1 MGRPIRVVTVI
12 EDLTLHEIESTLA
25 RIDPYIVTTPVHG
38 WRGARLERIVGADTE
53 VHLKLELLQVTGTF
67 KARGA
72 LNVMLNLS
80 VAEKKCGVTAVS
92 AGNHAIAVAYA
103 AQVLGVSAK
112 VVMLRSAN
120 QFRIDAAVAYGAEV
134 EMAEN
139 GAVAFERA
147 AELVAD
153 EGRTLV
159 HPFEGRNTSLGTA
172 TLGLEWLRQS
182 PRMDAIIVPVGGG
195 GLVSGIASAAK
206 LLTPEIEVF
215 GVEPVGADTMM
226 RSFAAGEPI
235 RMDEIDTIA
244 DSLAPPFTT
253 PMTFTLCQRHVDELV
268 LITDDQMRQAM
279 RLLFDEMKL
288 AVEPAGAAATA
299 ALCGPLREKLRGRSV
314 GVIVCGSN
322 IDHASFSALIKS

>member
-1 MGRPIRVVTVI
+1 MI
-12 EDLTLHEIESTLA
+12 EDLTLDEIESTIE
-25 RIDPYIVTTPVHG
+25 RIEPYIVTTPVHR
-38 WRGARLERIVGADTE
+38 WRGARLERSIGADTE
-53 VHLKLELLQVTGTF
+53 VHLKLELFQVTGTF

-80 VAEKKCGVTAVS
+80 DSEKKCGVTAVS

-120 QFRIDAAVAYGAEV
+120 QFRIDAALAYGAEV

-147 AELVAD
+147 AELAAD

-159 HPFEGRNTSLGTA
+159 HPFDGRDISLGTA
-172 TLGLEWLRQS
+172 TVGLEWLRQS
-182 PRMDAIIVPVGGG
+182 PQLDAIVVPIGGG
-195 GLVSGIASAAK
+195 GLLSGIASAAK
-206 LLTPEIEVF
+206 LLAPRIEVY

-226 RSFAAGEPI
+226 RSFAAGEPV

-244 DSLAPPFTT
+244 DGLAPPFTT
-253 PMTFTLCQRHVDELV
+253 PMTFTFCQRHVDELV
-268 LITDDQMRQAM
+268 LITDDQMREAM

-299 ALCGPLREKLRGRSV
+299 AICGPLREKLQGRRV

-322 IDHASFSALIKS
+322 IDDVSFSALLKT

>member
-1 MGRPIRVVTVI
+1 MI
-12 EDLTLHEIESTLA
+12 EDLTLDEIEATIE
-25 RIDPYIVTTPVHG
+25 RINPYIVTTPVHR
-38 WRGARLERIVGADTE
+38 WRGTRLERCIGADTE
-53 VHLKLELLQVTGTF
+53 VHLKLELFQVTGTF

-80 VAEKKCGVTAVS
+80 DSEKRCGVTAVS

-103 AQVLGVSAK
+103 AQVLDVSAK

-120 QFRIDAAVAYGAEV
+120 QFRIDAALAYGAEV

-159 HPFEGRNTSLGTA
+159 HPFDGRDISLGTA
-172 TLGLEWLRQS
+172 TVGLEWLRQS
-182 PRMDAIIVPVGGG
+182 PQLDAIVVPIGGG
-195 GLVSGIASAAK
+195 GLLSGIASAAK
-206 LLTPEIEVF
+206 LLAPQIEVF

-226 RSFAAGEPI
+226 RSFAAGEPVH
-235 RMDEIDTIA
+235 MDEIDTIA

-268 LITDDQMRQAM
+268 LITDDQLRQAM

-299 ALCGPLREKLRGRSV
+299 AICGPLREKLQGRRV
-314 GVIVCGSN
+314 GAIVCGSN
-322 IDHASFSALIKS
+322 IDEVSFSALLNA

>member
-1 MGRPIRVVTVI
+1 MID
-12 EDLTLHEIESTLA
+12 DLRLDEIEATA
-25 RIDPYIVTTPVHG
+25 ERIEPYIVTTPVHH
-38 WRGARLERIVGADTE
+38 WRGAKLERHVGTDTE
-53 VHLKLELLQVTGTF
+53 VSLKLELFQVTGTF

-72 LNVMLNLS
+72 LNVMLNLNDS
-80 VAEKKCGVTAVS
+80 EKKCGVTAVS

-103 AQVLGVSAK
+103 AKVLGVTAK

-120 QFRIDAAVAYGAEV
+120 RFRIDAALSYGAEV
-134 EMAEN
+134 EMADN

-147 AELVAD
+147 AELVND

-159 HPFEGRNTSLGTA
+159 HPFEGRHTSLGTA

-182 PRMDAIIVPVGGG
+182 PRLDAIVVPVGGG
-195 GLVSGIASAAK
+195 GLMSGIASVVK
-206 LLTPEIEVF
+206 LLAPQIEIY

-226 RSFAAGEPI
+226 RSFAAGEPV

-253 PMTFTLCQRHVDELV
+253 PMTFTFCQRHVDELV
-268 LITDDQMRQAM
+268 LITDAEMRQAM

-288 AVEPAGAAATA
+288 AVEPAGAATTA
-299 ALCGPLREKLRGRSV
+299 ALCGPLRERLQGRTV
-314 GVIVCGSN
+314 GALVCGSN
-322 IDHASFSALIKS
+322 IDNTSFTALLA

>member
-1 MGRPIRVVTVI
+1 MI
-12 EDLTLHEIESTLA
+12 EDLTLDEIEATIE
-25 RIDPYIVTTPVHG
+25 RINPYIVTTPVHR
-38 WRGARLERIVGADTE
+38 WRGTRLERCIGADTE
-53 VHLKLELLQVTGTF
+53 VHLKLELFQVTGTF

-80 VAEKKCGVTAVS
+80 DSEKRCGVTAVS

-103 AQVLGVSAK
+103 AQVLDVSAK

-120 QFRIDAAVAYGAEV
+120 QFRIDAALAYGAEV

-159 HPFEGRNTSLGTA
+159 HPFDGRDISLGTA
-172 TLGLEWLRQS
+172 TVGLEWLRQS
-182 PRMDAIIVPVGGG
+182 PQLDAIVVPIGGG
-195 GLVSGIASAAK
+195 GLLSGIASAAK
-206 LLTPEIEVF
+206 LLAPQIEVF

-226 RSFAAGEPI
+226 RSFAAGEPV

-268 LITDDQMRQAM
+268 LITDDQLRQAM

-299 ALCGPLREKLRGRSV
+299 AICGPLREKLQGRRV
-314 GVIVCGSN
+314 GAIVCGSN
-322 IDHASFSALIKS
+322 IDEVSFSALLNA

>member
-1 MGRPIRVVTVI
+1 MI
-12 EDLTLHEIESTLA
+12 EDLTLDEIEATIE
-25 RIDPYIVTTPVHG
+25 RIDPYIVSTPVHR
-38 WRGARLERIVGADTE
+38 WRGARLERSVGADTE
-53 VHLKLELLQVTGTF
+53 VHLKLELFQVTGTF

-72 LNVMLNLS
+72 LNVMLNLTDS
-80 VAEKKCGVTAVS
+80 EKKCGVTAVS

-103 AQVLGVSAK
+103 AQVLDVSAK

-120 QFRIDAAVAYGAEV
+120 QFRIDAALAYGAEV

-147 AELVAD
+147 AQLVAD

-159 HPFEGRNTSLGTA
+159 HPFDGRDILLGTA
-172 TLGLEWLRQS
+172 TVGLEWLRQS
-182 PRMDAIIVPVGGG
+182 PQLDAIVVPIGGG
-195 GLVSGIASAAK
+195 GLLSGIASAAK
-206 LLTPEIEVF
+206 VLAPQIKVY

-226 RSFAAGEPI
+226 RSFAAGEPV

-299 ALCGPLREKLRGRSV
+299 AICGPLREKLQGRRV
-314 GVIVCGSN
+314 GAIVCGSN
-322 IDHASFSALIKS
+322 IDDVSFSALLNA